1 MPLAFVRCPVCK
13 QKLALQEY
21 MQTIGTDLVCANI
34 DCETNLRVTH
44 SRPLKIEQIP
54 VEATYNADDRPESY
68 G

>member
-1 MPLAFVRCPVCK
+1 MPLAFVRCPFCK

-21 MQTIGTDLVCANI
+21 MQRVGTDLVCANPK
-34 DCETNLRVTH
+34 CETNLRV
-44 SRPLKIEQIP
+44 SKERPLTIEVIP